1 MTATGKRTSPFRN
14 SFKKTRGSGTN
25 SEETVQAPV
34 FIKSRSLRRRLIVT
48 FILLALLP
56 VVITSTAVGILV
68 TENGQQQV
76 IQQLEAVS
84 ALKESKIDAWL
95 LEIQHNLEMITTIHE
110 QPEHFWMI
118 EQLVKSDP
126 SPGSEHAGVQQEM
139 LGRFQEN
146 LEESGAFEEIFLINT
161 DGKVILSTNRNLEGK
176 DKSSQV
182 YFKNGVEQIYLS
194 PAYRSE
200 DLDRITMVAASPIRN
215 SNHETVAVVA
225 GRVNLAL
232 LNEIMLQ
239 QAGLGETG
247 EIYLITE
254 NHIILTPTRF
264 EVSSPRETYFYS
276 ETARQVLEEKSSG
289 SGLYNGYRGIPI
301 IGVYRWL
308 PELQMA
314 LLIEQYQS
322 EALKTTYATLV
333 AHTVTAV
340 GAVFFA
346 VLIAL
351 AASRSITR
359 PIRKLAETA
368 EQIATGNL
376 SMTAKV
382 EQADEIGALAFA
394 FNSMTFQLRNLIG
407 ALEERVAERTRELE
421 KRSSQQ
427 RIAAQVARDASRV
440 RDLDELLQKAALLV
454 RDRFG
459 YQQVS
464 FFLMDERGENAILKT
479 TTGEAGQQ
487 MLEEGYRYKS
497 DESSVVGYAILHG
510 RAKVSTTGEPEI
522 ALPNHPFLPNS
533 YSEAALPL
541 KVGERVTGA
550 LNLHSSKGNDFDSE
564 SIEVLQTMAD
574 QLAVAIENIRLLREM
589 QKTVLELESAYGH
602 YTQETWQSFF
612 QRTGRVRGLRYRGLQ
627 PEPAMR
633 LSAQAV
639 EAIRDQKSILSDG
652 EIGLHSQIK
661 HSSLAI
667 PMKLR
672 GKALGILNIEFEGHQ
687 PAPEAVAFYE
697 EVTERLAL
705 ALDNVRLLEET
716 KLRSEQLKL
725 LQEITAAAASHV
737 NLENLFEDVTAR
749 MRSGFEV
756 EHCGV
761 ILFDPG
767 EYSGSLVSS
776 ASSQTV
782 SPIHHLLG
790 THIPLESVPILEE
803 CIRSKKASAAYGFDK
818 NSVDG
823 PFRTILE
830 ALGTVTQVF
839 VPLSARS
846 ELLGIIMLNVVDPE
860 RRFGE
865 DDLRLMDQISLQI
878 TTAIDVARVFEQI
891 ERRAYRERQISEI
904 TSKVRASTNVDII
917 LQTAVQELAEAL
929 DVPRGTIQL
938 HHANG
943 GSSHE

>member
-14 SFKKTRGSGTN
+14 SFKKTRGPGTN
-25 SEETVQAPV
+25 GQETGQAPV
-34 FIKSRSLRRRLIVT
+34 FVKSRSLRKRLIVT

-84 ALKESKIDAWL
+84 ALKESKIDGWL
-95 LEIQHNLEMITTIHE
+95 LEIQHQLEMMTTIHE

-118 EQLVKSDP
+118 EELVKSDP
-126 SPGSEHAGVQQEM
+126 SLGSEYARVHQEM
-139 LGRFQEN
+139 LGRFQET

-161 DGKVILSTNRNLEGK
+161 NGTVILSTNRNLEGK

-200 DLDRITMVAASPIRN
+200 DLDRITMVAASPVRN
-215 SNHETVAVVA
+215 SNQETVAVVA
-225 GRVNLAL
+225 GRVNLAS

-276 ETARQVLEEKSSG
+276 EIARQVLEEKSSG

-308 PELQMA
+308 PELRMA

-351 AASRSITR
+351 AATRYITR

-368 EQIATGNL
+368 EQIAAGNL

-382 EQADEIGALAFA
+382 EQADEIGALAFT

-440 RDLDELLQKAALLV
+440 RDLDELLQKAALLI

-479 TTGEAGQQ
+479 ASGEAGQKMIAGQQ
-487 MLEEGYRYKS
+487 M
-497 DESSVVGYAILHG
+497 
-510 RAKVSTTGEPEI
+510 P
-522 ALPNHPFLPNS
+522 
-533 YSEAALPL
+533 
-541 KVGERVTGA
+541 
-550 LNLHSSKGNDFDSE
+550 GN
-564 SIEVLQTMAD
+564 
-574 QLAVAIENIRLLREM
+574 
-589 QKTVLELESAYGH
+589 K
-602 YTQETWQSFF
+602 
-612 QRTGRVRGLRYRGLQ
+612 
-627 PEPAMR
+627 
-633 LSAQAV
+633 
-639 EAIRDQKSILSDG
+639 
-652 EIGLHSQIK
+652 
-661 HSSLAI
+661 
-667 PMKLR
+667 
-672 GKALGILNIEFEGHQ
+672 
-687 PAPEAVAFYE
+687 
-697 EVTERLAL
+697 
-705 ALDNVRLLEET
+705 
-716 KLRSEQLKL
+716 
-725 LQEITAAAASHV
+725 
-737 NLENLFEDVTAR
+737 
-749 MRSGFEV
+749 
-756 EHCGV
+756 C
-761 ILFDPG
+761 
-767 EYSGSLVSS
+767 
-776 ASSQTV
+776 
-782 SPIHHLLG
+782 
-790 THIPLESVPILEE
+790 
-803 CIRSKKASAAYGFDK
+803 
-818 NSVDG
+818 
-823 PFRTILE
+823 
-830 ALGTVTQVF
+830 
-839 VPLSARS
+839 
-846 ELLGIIMLNVVDPE
+846 
-860 RRFGE
+860 
-865 DDLRLMDQISLQI
+865 
-878 TTAIDVARVFEQI
+878 
-891 ERRAYRERQISEI
+891 
-904 TSKVRASTNVDII
+904 
-917 LQTAVQELAEAL
+917 
-929 DVPRGTIQL
+929 
-938 HHANG
+938 
-943 GSSHE
+943 

>member
-14 SFKKTRGSGTN
+14 SFKKPRGPGTN
-25 SEETVQAPV
+25 SEETGQAPV
-34 FIKSRSLRRRLIVT
+34 FIKSRSLRKRLIVT

-84 ALKESKIDAWL
+84 ALKESKIDGWL
-95 LEIQHNLEMITTIHE
+95 LEIQHNLEMITTLHE
-110 QPEHFWMI
+110 QPEYFWMI
-118 EQLVKSDP
+118 EQLVKSY
-126 SPGSEHAGVQQEM
+126 SFPGSEDAGVQQEM

-161 DGKVILSTNRNLEGK
+161 EGKVILSTNRNLEGK
-176 DKSSQV
+176 DKSSHV
-182 YFKNGVEQIYLS
+182 YFKNGLEQIYIS

-215 SNHETVAVVA
+215 SDQETVAVVA
-225 GRVNLAL
+225 GRVNLAS

-276 ETARQVLEEKSSG
+276 EIARQVLEEKSSG

-351 AASRSITR
+351 AATRYITR

-368 EQIATGNL
+368 EQIAAGNL

-479 TTGEAGQQ
+479 ACGEAGQK

-510 RAKVSTTGEPEI
+510 RAKVSIPDEPEI
-522 ALPNHPFLPNS
+522 ALSNHSLLPSS
-533 YSEAALPL
+533 YCEAALPL

-550 LNLHSSKGNDFDSE
+550 LSLHSTKENDFDSE

-612 QRTGRVRGLRYRGLQ
+612 QRTGRARGLRYRGLQ
-627 PEPAMR
+627 PELAMS
-633 LSAQAV
+633 LSAEAV
-639 EAIRDQKSILSDG
+639 KALRDQKSILSEG
-652 EIGLHSQIK
+652 ELGPDSQLK
-661 HSSLAI
+661 HSNLAI

-737 NLENLFEDVTAR
+737 NLEDLFEDVTAR

-756 EHCGV
+756 DHCGV
-761 ILFDPG
+761 ILFDG
-767 EYSGSLVSS
+767 GGYSGSLVSS
-776 ASSQTV
+776 ASSRAV

-803 CIRSKKASAAYGFDK
+803 CIHSKKAYAAYGFDK

-823 PFRTILE
+823 SFRMILE

-839 VPLSARS
+839 VPLSARG

-938 HHANG
+938 HHGNG
-943 GSSHE
+943 GTSHE